1 MARFVIDED
10 MLRSTGRAFVEEG
23 YEMKDV
29 RDHGCRGLGD
39 NSGAGPDQDKAL
51 SRLSL
56 PSIPLCAF
64 AALREI
70 TCFRCAKLST
80 SALCGSDL

>member
-1 MARFVIDED
+1 MARFVTDED
-10 MLRSTGRAFVEEG
+10 MPRSTGRALVEKG

-64 AALREI
+64 AALRE
-70 TCFRCAKLST
+70 S
-80 SALCGSDL
+80 GSVFLLHRSPPVWRNSQT